1 MTRGKKTLSIKT
13 WQFNPLRLMK
23 RTDEE
28 HLSTRASLIHR
39 LKDWQD
45 ESSWR
50 DFFNVYWKLIYGV
63 ARKAGLT
70 DAESQDVVQ
79 ETLISVAK
87 HMPAFKYDPSIG
99 SFRAWLLNM
108 TRWRIVNQFR
118 KRQPLVERLSGS
130 QRSSRTD
137 TIEAA
142 PDVSID
148 LDAEWQLEWETN
160 LMDAAMENLRRRIE
174 PQRLQ
179 IFDFYV
185 NKEWPPE
192 KVADRFNVSID
203 LVYQVKH
210 RVTDA
215 IRAEVNRLEKEMT

>member
-1 MTRGKKTLSIKT
+1 
-13 WQFNPLRLMK
+13 MK
-23 RTDEE
+23 RTNDEL
-28 HLSTRASLIHR
+28 LSTRASLIHR

-63 ARKAGLT
+63 ARQAGLT

-118 KRQPLVERLSGS
+118 KREPVVERSSGS
-130 QRSSRTD
+130 QRTSRTNV
-137 TIEAA
+137 IEAA

-148 LDAEWQLEWETN
+148 LDAAWQLERETN
-160 LMDAAMENLRRRIE
+160 LMNAAMENLRRRIE

-192 KVADRFNVSID
+192 KVAERFNVSID

>member
-1 MTRGKKTLSIKT
+1 
-13 WQFNPLRLMK
+13 MK
-23 RTDEE
+23 STNDE
-28 HLSTRASLIHR
+28 LFSTCASLIHR

-63 ARKAGLT
+63 ARKAGLN
-70 DAESQDVVQ
+70 DSEAQDVVQ

-118 KRQPLVERLSGS
+118 KRQPLVENRPGS
-130 QRSSRTD
+130 HATSRTD
-137 TIEAA
+137 VIEAA
-142 PDVSID
+142 PDSSID
-148 LDAEWQLEWETN
+148 LDAAWQAEWETN
-160 LMDAAMENLRRRIE
+160 LMKAAMQNLRRRIE

-185 NKEWPPE
+185 NKDWPPE
-192 KVADRFNVSID
+192 KVAERFNVSID

-210 RVTDA
+210 RITDA
-215 IRAEVNRLEKEMT
+215 IRAEVSRLEKEMT

>member
-1 MTRGKKTLSIKT
+1 MKY
-13 WQFNPLRLMK
+13 NP
-23 RTDEE
+23 DEDVT
-28 HLSTRASLIHR
+28 STRASLINR

-45 ESSWR
+45 VTSWQ

-70 DAESQDVVQ
+70 DAEAQDVVQ

-87 HMPAFKYDPSIG
+87 HMPAFKYDPNIG

-108 TRWRIVNQFR
+108 TRWRIISQFR
-118 KRQPLVERLSGS
+118 KRQPTNDHKPEGESAGRTGTVEAMADPASL
-130 QRSSRTD
+130 
-137 TIEAA
+137 
-142 PDVSID
+142 D
-148 LDAEWQLEWETN
+148 LDAVWKAEWETN
-160 LMDAAMENLRRRIE
+160 LVSAAMTNLRRRID

-192 KVADRFNVSID
+192 KVAEHFGVSVD
-203 LVYQVKH
+203 LVYQTKH
-210 RVTDA
+210 RITEA
-215 IRAEVNRLEKEMT
+215 IRAEVERLEKETT

>member
-1 MTRGKKTLSIKT
+1 
-13 WQFNPLRLMK
+13 MK
-23 RTDEE
+23 RTNDEMT
-28 HLSTRASLIHR
+28 STRASLIDR

-50 DFFNVYWKLIYGV
+50 DFFNIYWKLIYGV

-70 DAESQDVVQ
+70 DAEAQDVVQ
-79 ETLISVAK
+79 ETLVSVAK

-108 TRWRIVNQFR
+108 TRWRIINQFR
-118 KRQPLVERLSGS
+118 KRQPLVERRPGS
-130 QRSSRTD
+130 QSTSRTD
-137 TIEAA
+137 MIEAA
-142 PDVSID
+142 PDVSVD
-148 LDAEWQLEWETN
+148 LEAVWQAEWETN
-160 LMDAAMENLRRRIE
+160 LMNAAMDNLRRRIE

-192 KVADRFNVSID
+192 KVAERFQVSVD

-210 RVTDA
+210 RVTEA
-215 IRAEVNRLEKEMT
+215 IRDEVNRLEKEMT

>member
-1 MTRGKKTLSIKT
+1 
-13 WQFNPLRLMK
+13 MK
-23 RTDEE
+23 PDRDQNV
-28 HLSTRASLIHR
+28 STRASLIHR
-39 LKDWQD
+39 LKDWSD

-50 DFFNVYWKLIYGV
+50 DFFNTYWKLIYGV

-70 DAESQDVVQ
+70 DTEAQDVVQ

-87 HMPAFKYDPSIG
+87 HMPAFKYDPTIG

-108 TRWRIVNQFR
+108 TRWRITNQFR
-118 KRQPLVERLSGS
+118 KRQPNAEHRPEG
-130 QRSSRTD
+130 RSSSGTGTVD
-137 TIEAA
+137 AVA
-142 PDVSID
+142 DPVSLD
-148 LDAEWQLEWETN
+148 LDAIWQAEWETN
-160 LMDAAMENLRRRIE
+160 LMNAAMNNLRRRIE

-192 KVADRFNVSID
+192 KVADRFRVSID

-210 RVTDA
+210 RVTEA
-215 IRAEVNRLEKEMT
+215 LRAEVSRLELDMT

>member
-1 MTRGKKTLSIKT
+1 
-13 WQFNPLRLMK
+13 MK
-23 RTDEE
+23 HTNEE
-28 HLSTRASLIHR
+28 LASTRASLIHR
-39 LKDWQD
+39 LKDWRD
-45 ESSWR
+45 EASWR

-70 DAESQDVVQ
+70 DAEAQDVVQ

-118 KRQPLVERLSGS
+118 KRQPLVERLPKNQGTT
-130 QRSSRTD
+130 RTD

-142 PDVSID
+142 PDMSLD
-148 LDAEWQLEWETN
+148 LEAAWQAEWETN
-160 LMDAAMENLRRRIE
+160 LMNAAMENLRRRIE

-192 KVADRFNVSID
+192 KVAERFGVSVD
-203 LVYQVKH
+203 LVYQIKH
-210 RVTDA
+210 RVTEA
-215 IRAEVNRLEKEMT
+215 IRDEISRLEHEMT

>member
-1 MTRGKKTLSIKT
+1 
-13 WQFNPLRLMK
+13 MK
-23 RTDEE
+23 HTNEE
-28 HLSTRASLIHR
+28 FASTRASLIHR

-45 ESSWR
+45 EAGWR

-70 DAESQDVVQ
+70 DAEAQDVVQ

-118 KRQPLVERLSGS
+118 RRQPVVERAPKNEGT
-130 QRSSRTD
+130 SRTD

-142 PDVSID
+142 PDMSLD
-148 LDAEWQLEWETN
+148 LEAAWQAEWETN
-160 LMDAAMENLRRRIE
+160 LMNAAMENLRRRIE

-192 KVADRFNVSID
+192 KVAERFGVSID

-210 RVTDA
+210 RVTEA
-215 IRAEVNRLEKEMT
+215 IRAEISRLEHEMT